1 MHRYAIVLPLGP
13 MTVGERY
20 AVRDWPLHITVMP
33 VFATWASAAQLAASM
48 GKVAAHTPPI
58 TAVAGEGEL
67 FGPKHDTPVALVDSP
82 EIRALHTTFVQE
94 LDIHVPTFRRPH
106 FAGDGFRAHITATKR
121 GEAEQG
127 QPLHLTQVALVDM
140 QPEPGQGR
148 PMVVAVA
155 DLSNDDAARDPLVH
169 PFV

>member
-1 MHRYAIVLPLGP
+1 MHRFAIVLPLAP
-13 MTVGERY
+13 MGVGERY

-48 GKVAAHTPPI
+48 GEVAARTPAI
-58 TAVAGEGEL
+58 TAVAGPAEL

-82 EIRALHTTFVQE
+82 DVRALHMVFVDA
-94 LDIHVPTFRRPH
+94 LDIHVPTFRRPAY
-106 FAGDGFRAHITATKR
+106 AGNGFRPHITATNR
-121 GEAEQG
+121 GSALEG
-127 QPLHLTQVALVDM
+127 QPLSLRQLALVDM

-155 DLSNDDAARDPLVH
+155 GLAAVSQA
-169 PFV
+169 

>member
-1 MHRYAIVLPLGP
+1 MHRYAIVLPLAPLG
-13 MTVGERY
+13 VGERY

-33 VFATWASAAQLAASM
+33 VFATWANAAQLAASM
-48 GKVAAHTPPI
+48 GEVAAHTAPI
-58 TAVAGEGEL
+58 AAVAGASEL

-82 EIRALHTTFVQE
+82 EIRALHKTFREE
-94 LDIHVPTFRRPH
+94 LDIHVPTFRRPD

-121 GEAEQG
+121 GEAEEG
-127 QPLHLTQVALVDM
+127 QELKLTQIALVDM

-155 DLSNDDAARDPLVH
+155 DLEA
-169 PFV
+169 